1 MKISIAKKLDYT
13 KYGLEEK
20 SIYEVLEIIQRGD
33 MQLFDSECGRY
44 ELKTITEAIRNQKD
58 PKIQNEWKARFC
70 RWYSLTAYGMVRR
83 SASIH
88 VLLPWI
94 SIISIQSKN

>member
-33 MQLFDSECGRY
+33 MQLYDSECGYYDLR
-44 ELKTITEAIRNQKD
+44 KITEAIRNQR
-58 PKIQNEWKARFC
+58 ILMYYGSRF
-70 RWYSLTAYGMVRR
+70 RQYQYRGR
-83 SASIH
+83 IE
-88 VLLPWI
+88 
-94 SIISIQSKN
+94 

>member
-44 ELKTITEAIRNQKD
+44 ELK
-58 PKIQNEWKARFC
+58 P
-70 RWYSLTAYGMVRR
+70 
-83 SASIH
+83 
-88 VLLPWI
+88 
-94 SIISIQSKN
+94 